1 MKLIKIIAVL
11 AVAVMLLTSCNMGL
25 VKIERDTSTPYYTNA
40 VTGVNYTYAPSCYE
54 AVAVGNKYAKW
65 RNPSTTVIFY
75 DMEGADPELWMT
87 EEGKTVFY
95 AEQVTLPELDE
106 MEISQVLVC
115 VEGTSTMSLAAITK
129 ELHVDE
135 LIDTWMNGEEVEYS
149 GMTPERNYRVKFVSE
164 KYPWMFFNLIYVEYS
179 DGSSYLYCRDLGR
192 CVKAGDIVKG
202 YLDGTIE

>member
-11 AVAVMLLTSCNMGL
+11 ALAVMLLTSCNVGL

-40 VTGVNYTYAPSCYE
+40 ATGVNYTYAPSCYE
-54 AVAVGNKYAKW
+54 AVSVGRKYAKW
-65 RNPSTTVIFY
+65 RNPSTTVIFNE
-75 DMEGADPELWMT
+75 MEGADPELWMT

-115 VEGTSTMSLAAITK
+115 VEGTSTVSLAAITN
-129 ELHVDE
+129 ELHIAD
-135 LIDTWMNGEEVEYS
+135 LIYTWQNGDEVEYS
-149 GMTPERNYRVKFVSE
+149 GLEPERNYRVKFVSE

-179 DGSSYLYCRDLGR
+179 DGSSYLYCRDLGK
-192 CVKAGDIVKG
+192 CVAAGDIVKG
-202 YLDGTIE
+202 YLDGTIQ